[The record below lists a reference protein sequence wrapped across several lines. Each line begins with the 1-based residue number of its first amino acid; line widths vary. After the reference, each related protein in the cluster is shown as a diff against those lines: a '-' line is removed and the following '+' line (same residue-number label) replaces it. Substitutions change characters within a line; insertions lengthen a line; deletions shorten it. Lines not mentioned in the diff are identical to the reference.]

1 MRGNC
6 LLKQVAE
13 GEVEGRI
20 GEMGKRR
27 RRRNQ
32 LLDDVKVKRRRCKL
46 KEEVLDRNL
55 WRTGLGRGYGAVVG
69 KNTGWMNDIHV
80 SRTDIHVSK
89 TDTTCRVAMEG
100 SICRDGEGLNTHTL
114 AAVMATVSAI
124 RQVVWA
130 FRVLP
135 AMSISPEKRRKQS
148 GVINRNTGNGN
159 PNCVHKPYK
168 NTCTSI

>member
-1 MRGNC
+1 
-6 LLKQVAE
+6 
-13 GEVEGRI
+13 
-20 GEMGKRR
+20 MGKRR

-69 KNTGWMNDIHV
+69 KNTGWMNDIHVSRTDIQVSRTDIHLSRTDIHV